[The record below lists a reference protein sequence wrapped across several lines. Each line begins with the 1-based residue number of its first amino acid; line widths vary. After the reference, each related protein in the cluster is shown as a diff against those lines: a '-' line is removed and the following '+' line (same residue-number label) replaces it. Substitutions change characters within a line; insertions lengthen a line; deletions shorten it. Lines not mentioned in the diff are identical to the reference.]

1 MSDFAKTPQREA
13 MGYTFSARS
22 ERASISGTEIFKR
35 VAIWVDEGR
44 PCRPAQ
50 LPFIGAARVPPVT
63 KMILASSPPSST
75 AASASG

>member
-35 VAIWVDEGR
+35 VAIWSMKAPV
-44 PCRPAQ
+44 PPAQ
-50 LPFIGAARVPPVT
+50 LPFMRCSVPPVT